1 MKFGLLKSKIEHV
14 LIESYVE
21 DSLKNDLFIFEELVL
36 KDKNLSK
43 LFYLYDEL
51 SSNLGLDENLSNQLI
66 EKSIIIYENSVNKI
80 SPKKIKEINMWV
92 DHVKVKNNYEDLD
105 TIFSNNVL
113 NIVEQVLSKKTI
125 VEKLKTPPFEIK
137 KTKIKSIESLI
148 NEANKKT
155 SKIFS
160 NVDESEKIKIK
171 KLWSSNESVLKNQY
185 DILKEISLVKLS
197 KLQNNEKEN
206 ETKKTIN
213 ETIEKIKN
221 DSFSKYNFIKLKS
234 LNESI

>member
-1 MKFGLLKSKIEHV
+1 MEQFINLLNNILKSKIEHV

-137 KTKIKSIESLI
+137 KTKILFHE
-148 NEANKKT
+148 
-155 SKIFS
+155 
-160 NVDESEKIKIK
+160 
-171 KLWSSNESVLKNQY
+171 
-185 DILKEISLVKLS
+185 
-197 KLQNNEKEN
+197 
-206 ETKKTIN
+206 
-213 ETIEKIKN
+213 KN
-221 DSFSKYNFIKLKS
+221 DSINQCGEKRTYRNG
-234 LNESI
+234 